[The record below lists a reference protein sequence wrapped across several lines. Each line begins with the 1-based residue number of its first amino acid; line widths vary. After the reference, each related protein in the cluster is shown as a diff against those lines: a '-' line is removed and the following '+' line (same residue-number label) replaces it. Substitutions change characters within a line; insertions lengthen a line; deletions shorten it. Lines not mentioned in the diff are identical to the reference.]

1 MRALRR
7 SLERRRGRIAVVTG
21 TRAEYGLLASPMR
34 AIVAHPML
42 ELQLV
47 VCGMHLLR
55 KFGHTVDDIARDGW
69 RIDARV
75 RMQSGSDDP
84 CDQAAGLARGVAGI
98 AGFLE
103 RAGSDVVLV
112 LGDRI
117 EAFAGAVAGYT
128 TGRVVAHIHGG
139 DVSPGD
145 LDEGLRHGI
154 TKLAHIHL
162 AASRDAA
169 RRIIRLGE
177 RPEHVHVVGAPGLD
191 RIFELAA
198 MRARRRDRS
207 NVALVVQHPC
217 GRSADR
223 ERRTMT
229 AILRTV
235 RDAGLTAVVLYP
247 NSDRGHTGIIDAIQ
261 RAGRQFPAESL
272 RVERSLPRDEYLT
285 LMAASRVL
293 VGNSSSGIIEAGAVG
308 LPVVNIGPR
317 QEGRLRGGPNVIDCA
332 ESPDAIARA
341 LRHALRLRPRMADRG
356 PYGRGGSGRRIAAVL
371 AETELSEAL
380 HRKRI
385 AY

>member
-1 MRALRR
+1 
-7 SLERRRGRIAVVTG
+7 
-21 TRAEYGLLASPMR
+21 MR
-34 AIVAHPML
+34 AIAAHPRL

-55 KFGHTVDDIARDGW
+55 KFGHTVDDIVRDGW

-84 CDQAAGLARGVAGI
+84 SDQAAGMGRGVARI
-98 AGFLE
+98 AKFLD
-103 RAGSDVVLV
+103 RARSDVVLV

-117 EAFAGAVAGYT
+117 EAFAGALAGYT
-128 TGRVVAHIHGG
+128 TGRFVAHVHGG

-169 RRIIRLGE
+169 RRIIRMGE
-177 RPEHVHVVGAPGLD
+177 RPEHVHVVGAPGMD
-191 RIFELAA
+191 RLLELAA
-198 MRARRRDRS
+198 TRARRRDRS

-223 ERRTMT
+223 ERRTMM

-247 NSDRGHTGIIDAIQ
+247 NSDRGHAGIIDAIQ

-272 RVERSLPRDEYLT
+272 RVERSLPRDEYLA
-285 LMAASRVL
+285 LMATLRVL

-317 QEGRLRGGPNVIDCA
+317 QQGRLRGGPNVIDCA
-332 ESPDAIARA
+332 ESRGAIAEA
-341 LRHALRLRPRMADRG
+341 LERALRLRPRMAARG
-356 PYGRGGSGRRIAAVL
+356 PYGRGGSGRRIAAIL
-371 AETELSEAL
+371 ADTKLSEAMR
-380 HRKRI
+380 RKQI